1 MPRTHFIPAS
11 MNDTPSAPRPRMRPP
26 AEPCLNCGDPT
37 PGRFCPS
44 CGQRKTEVRAS
55 VGAIVGD
62 VVKDELV
69 LNAALPRTVGS
80 LLFRPGHLTEE
91 YIRGRIVRYIPPLR
105 LYLVS
110 SILFFVV
117 VSFIGLRALERVN
130 VAHSTLPENPDSAR
144 LVLQARQAELQAVD
158 TMELPTAAR
167 VIVRQSLR
175 ATATALDALGDTAP
189 AGASAALARLRRAEA
204 GQAPLPP
211 GTLQPWALSI
221 NFDGAPR
228 WLGSALERKLDQ
240 LGHLPARDA
249 AGTLVS
255 DALNFAPHTVFLLLP
270 VFALLL
276 KLLYIRRDRFYAEHV
291 VFALHVHAFFFLMF
305 LIILL
310 LPWRRVDMVLVLWMV
325 AYVWLAMR
333 RVYRQGWFRTTVKWW
348 TLGWCYFFVLS
359 FGLAA
364 LMFSTLMLT

>member
-1 MPRTHFIPAS
+1 
-11 MNDTPSAPRPRMRPP
+11 
-26 AEPCLNCGDPT
+26 
-37 PGRFCPS
+37 
-44 CGQRKTEVRAS
+44 
-55 VGAIVGD
+55 

-130 VAHSTLPENPDSAR
+130 IAHSTLPEHPDSAR
-144 LVLQARQAELQAVD
+144 MVLQARQAELLAVD
-158 TMELPTAAR
+158 TTELPAAAR
-167 VIVRQSLR
+167 TIVRQSLR
-175 ATATALDALGDTAP
+175 TTGAALDALGDSAP
-189 AGASAALARLRRAEA
+189 AGGASAALARLRRAEA

-211 GTLQPWALSI
+211 GTLQPWALSM

-240 LGHLPARDA
+240 LGHLPVRDA
-249 AGTLVS
+249 ASTLLS

-276 KLLYIRRDRFYAEHV
+276 KLLYIRRGRFYAEHV

-310 LPWRRVDMVLVLWMV
+310 LPWSRVDMLLVLWMM
-325 AYVWLAMR
+325 AYVWLAMK

-348 TLGWCYFFVLS
+348 ILGWCYFFVLS
-359 FGLAA
+359 FGLIT
-364 LMFSTLMLT
+364 LMFSTLLLP